1 MLKVFLKT
9 VSKVTQRPGSYLSPP
24 PLPLGR
30 CADQNDSVPEL
41 GPGHAS
47 GPSGQRQSDASA
59 GEKSSPSPASGPTRG
74 QLRWLAVTPQPGA
87 PRRLRGVDAG
97 SSRRHSPTATLRHPR
112 PTLCRAKVTCPL
124 VSSAPRPPDG
134 RSSQAGRQRG
144 SDSTCVPEASFPAP
158 PPPPALDPIPVDT
171 GGSETP
177 GGGSDGWTCRTSRGL
192 GRAGPAS
199 PVPHSLSH
207 LRPAQ
212 KVAAAHLLAAANT
225 LGRARGGCHGC
236 PPPQSRSPAQPC
248 GAVGGTQPQPR
259 LHCTPLKL
267 PWRSAKEGAD
277 PHLAPGPLP
286 LKRKGSDLGP
296 ASETPAREGGSRYCP
311 GLVKQGPFR
320 PCSSH
325 PGLRGAAAQCAG
337 WRGHAGL
344 LCP

>member
-59 GEKSSPSPASGPTRG
+59 GEKSSPSPAAAGLRPHAGAAALARGYSTAWCPAASTRCR
-74 QLRWLAVTPQPGA
+74 RWVLAAPQPDCHPPTPTSDPLQSQSHMSVSEFCA
-87 PRRLRGVDAG
+87 PPPGRQVLAGRKTAGLRLNLC
-97 SSRRHSPTATLRHPR
+97 SRS
-112 PTLCRAKVTCPL
+112 VI
-124 VSSAPRPPDG
+124 PRPP
-134 RSSQAGRQRG
+134 
-144 SDSTCVPEASFPAP
+144 
-158 PPPPALDPIPVDT
+158 PIPVDT

-225 LGRARGGCHGC
+225 PGRARGVCHGR
-236 PPPQSRSPAQPC
+236 PPPQSSSPAQPC

-277 PHLAPGPLP
+277 PHLAPAPLP